1 MTKKH
6 IFDGVC
12 TALVTPFCD
21 GEIDYSATA
30 TLIDR
35 QIESGVDALLFCGT
49 TGESSTLSHEERLE
63 FLRFCHAYTN
73 GRVPVIAGTGGNN
86 TRYAIEMSKFAEEI
100 GYDALLVV
108 TPYYNK
114 ATGAGLICHYTAI
127 AESVNTPIIIYN
139 VPTRTCV
146 DMSVETVIA
155 LSKIKNIV
163 GIKEASPSLSKI
175 QELIFTLPKDFAV
188 YTGNDEHAFS
198 TICCGGG
205 GVISVVSNAVPRK
218 FSNMCHLVMA
228 KKYDEA
234 RRLFGELLPLMS
246 AMFCEVSPVPVK
258 YALSLLGLCSA
269 EVRLPLIE
277 IEKKNAERVGEALTK
292 SEN

>member
-6 IFDGVC
+6 TFDGVC

-21 GEIDYSATA
+21 GEIDYFATA

-35 QIESGVDALLFCGT
+35 QIEAGVDALLFCGT
-49 TGESSTLSHEERLE
+49 TGESCTLSHEERCE
-63 FLRFCHAYTN
+63 FLRFCHTYTD

-86 TRYAIEMSKFAEEI
+86 THYAVEMSQIAEEI

-114 ATGAGLICHYTAI
+114 ATQSGLIRHFTTI
-127 AESVNTPIIIYN
+127 AETVRTPMILYN

-146 DMSVETVIA
+146 DMSVETVLA

-175 QELIFTLPKDFAV
+175 QELIFALPKNFAV
-188 YTGNDEHAFS
+188 YTGNDEHSFS
-198 TICCGGG
+198 TICCGGA
-205 GVISVVSNAVPRK
+205 GVISVVSNAVPKK
-218 FSNMCHLVMA
+218 FSDMCHLVMGES
-228 KKYDEA
+228 YDEA

-269 EVRLPLIE
+269 EVRLPLVE